1 MVSPIGSNQ
10 GGLIYANLRSGS
22 IYGPIIGTTA
32 SVQLADNFDGPLNLE
47 FVKPVAITPGTTYY
61 FEPVVDHSWNM
72 GIGQY
77 NYGGGSGFLAGTPE
91 AWNLWFRE
99 GIIVPEPSSFALL
112 IIGGCG
118 LLWSK
123 NRKKTEAS

>member
-10 GGLIYANLRSGS
+10 SGLIYANLRSGS

-32 SVQLADNFDGPLNLE
+32 SVQLSDTFSGPLNLE
-47 FVKPVAITPGTTYY
+47 FASPVTLTRGTTYY
-61 FEPVVDHSWNM
+61 FEPVADHSWSM

-77 NYGGGSGFLAGTPE
+77 NYSGGSGFLAGTPE

-99 GIIVPEPSSFALL
+99 GIIVPEPSSAALL
-112 IIGGCG
+112 LLGGAAFAC
-118 LLWSK
+118 LRLIRHK
-123 NRKKTEAS
+123 